1 MTVLPDE
8 VDPFISERIV
18 EIRNRFGV
26 DGLRVATRVIELE
39 LAIFA
44 DAAKGLLDESP

>member
-18 EIRNRFGV
+18 AIRNRFGV
-26 DGLRVATRVIELE
+26 EGLRTAARVSELE
-39 LAIFA
+39 LTIFGDVPRA
-44 DAAKGLLDESP
+44 LAEE

>member
-18 EIRNRFGV
+18 AIRNRFGV
-26 DGLRVATRVIELE
+26 EGLRTAARVIELE
-39 LAIFA
+39 LAIFG
-44 DAAKGLLDESP
+44 DAPQALNEE